1 MYLHLGSDVVIL
13 KRSVIGIFDLDT
25 STVSKHTRNYL
36 ALAEREG
43 RVVTVSQELPRSF
56 VSAYEDGQVKVY
68 VSQLSSQTLLRRYA
82 ASA

>member
-13 KRSVIGIFDLDT
+13 KKSIIGIFDLDT

-36 ALAEREG
+36 ALAQREG

-56 VSAYEDGQVKVY
+56 VSAYENGTVMVY
-68 VSQLSSQTLLRRYA
+68 VSQLSSQTLLKRYA
-82 ASA
+82 TLI